1 MVDLAKDSI
10 LVFFT
15 FSYACS
21 EVVVDCAEEQLLVIL
36 DCNQAKVLV
45 IFHNHTR
52 ITLSIKEHSIREY
65 KLTTLNKLRVWWQK
79 LFHQPKKLSFTR
91 LLDFVL
97 SDKIIDE
104 MYLKSILICSYF
116 FESNVARLASLNKT
130 FETAFS

>member
-1 MVDLAKDSI
+1 MVDLAKDTI

-36 DCNQAKVLV
+36 DCNQAKVFV

-104 MYLKSILICSYF
+104 MYLKSILIRSYF
-116 FESNVARLASLNKT
+116 FESNVA
-130 FETAFS
+130 